1 MFNDLKNLEINEKIS
16 KNDVLE
22 ILKKWAK
29 KISVFDIMTS
39 THNFREACKYVRNE
53 YKGYFDDIYVKNF
66 FMRVSE
72 IANCE
77 DSYDGY
83 VNKEKFIKAI
93 DFFTNQDKNR
103 DKKDLEHRYNNQR
116 LIYYMICIYTTF
128 IVEEPIHHVGSTFP
142 GHTKVKE
149 INGKFYCP
157 VKANNTP
164 NPKAVCR
171 FCLAAQG

>member
-1 MFNDLKNLEINEKIS
+1 MFDDLKKLEANEKIS

-22 ILKKWAK
+22 VLKKWAK

-39 THNFREACKYVRNE
+39 TYKFREACKYVRNE
-53 YKGYFDDIYVKNF
+53 YKGHFDDIYVKNF
-66 FMRVSE
+66 YMRVGE
-72 IANCE
+72 IAHSQNNYE
-77 DSYDGY
+77 GY
-83 VNKEKFIKAI
+83 VPKEKFIKAI
-93 DFFTNQDKNR
+93 DFFTTQDKNR
-103 DKKDLEHRYNNQR
+103 DKEELKYTHNNQR
-116 LIYYMICIYTTF
+116 TIYYIICVYTTF

-164 NPKAVCR
+164 NSKAVCR
-171 FCLAAQG
+171 FCLSVQG